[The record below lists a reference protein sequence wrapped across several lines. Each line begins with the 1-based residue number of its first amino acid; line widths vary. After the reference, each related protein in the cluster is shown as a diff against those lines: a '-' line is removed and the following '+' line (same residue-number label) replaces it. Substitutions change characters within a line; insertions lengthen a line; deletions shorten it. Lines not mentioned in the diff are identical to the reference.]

1 MRRFISLALSFI
13 ILFVI
18 AREIFGWGNV
28 GHSLINRNS
37 TKHFPQEMVGYNL
50 WSEFLAQHASDADY
64 RKSSDPTEGNKHFI
78 DIDNY
83 QEFLAGNFPYSID
96 TLIARYGWD
105 YVWQQGILPWAT
117 KYALDSLTSALQRR
131 DWERAK
137 LIAAD
142 LGHYVADGHQP
153 LHITKNYDGQL
164 TGQRGIHSRYE
175 SQMINRY
182 QGEITFSSEPVTY
195 VQDPINF
202 IFNYL
207 FESYSYLDDVL
218 KADSIAKSI
227 AGNTNSETYYLNLW
241 NNTSTFTKYLFQK
254 GSNRLAS
261 LIYTAWVNAGS
272 PALPQTLV
280 EELSLVPT
288 KFVLY
293 QNYPN
298 PFNYSTQIKYFIPK
312 DFVGKTLTFKVTDT
326 LGREITKITNQIK
339 SDGYHQIEFDGYYHK
354 LSSGTY
360 IYTVQIGD
368 YTESKKMEYL
378 K

>member
-1 MRRFISLALSFI
+1 MKRFISVSFSI
-13 ILFVI
+13 IFLFVV
-18 AREIFGWGNV
+18 AREIFGWGSV

-37 TKHFPQEMVGYNL
+37 TKHFPPEMAGYHL
-50 WSEFLAQHASDADY
+50 WAEFLAQHASDADY
-64 RKSSDPTEGNKHFI
+64 RKGSDPTEGNKHFI
-78 DIDNY
+78 DVDNY
-83 QEFLAGNFPYSID
+83 QEFFTGNFPYSID

-117 KYALDSLTSALQRR
+117 KNTLDSLTSALQRR
-131 DWERAK
+131 DWDRAK
-137 LIAAD
+137 LLAAD

-153 LHITKNYDGQL
+153 LHITRNYDGQF

-175 SQMINRY
+175 TQMINRY
-182 QGEITFSSEPVTY
+182 QSSFTFSTEPITY
-195 VQDPINF
+195 VQNPIEF

-218 KADSIAKSI
+218 RADSIAKAI
-227 AGNTNSETYYLNLW
+227 AGNTSSETYYLHLW
-241 NNTSTFTKYLFQK
+241 NNSSTFTKYLFQK
-254 GSNRLAS
+254 ASNRLGS
-261 LIYTAWVNAGS
+261 LIYTAWINAGS

-280 EELSLVPT
+280 EELSLIPT
-288 KFVLY
+288 RFILY

-312 DFVGKTLTFKVTDT
+312 DFVGKTLTFRVTDT
-326 LGREITKITNQIK
+326 LGREITKLTQQIN
-339 SDGYHQIEFDGYYHK
+339 SDGYHQIEFDGNYHR

-360 IYTVQIGD
+360 IYSIQIGD
-368 YTESKKMEYL
+368 YNESKKMEYL

>member
-1 MRRFISLALSFI
+1 MKKLLSLVVSFV

-18 AREIFGWGNV
+18 SKEIFGWGNV

-37 TKHFPQEMVGYNL
+37 TRHFPQEMVGYQL

-83 QEFLAGNFPYSID
+83 QEFLSGNFPYSID
-96 TLIARYGWD
+96 TLISRYGWD

-117 KYALDSLTSALQRR
+117 KYTFDSLTAALQRK
-131 DWERAK
+131 DWDRAK
-137 LIAAD
+137 SIAAD

-153 LHITKNYDGQL
+153 LHITRNYNGQF

-175 SQMINRY
+175 SQMINRF
-182 QGEITFSSEPVTY
+182 QGEITFSSEAVVY
-195 VQDPINF
+195 VNEPIDF

-207 FESYSYLDDVL
+207 FESYSYLDDL
-218 KADSIAKSI
+218 LRADSIAKSI
-227 AGNTNSETYYLNLW
+227 AGNTDSELYYTTLW
-241 NNTSTFTKYLFQK
+241 NYTDDFTKALFQK
-254 GSNRLAS
+254 ASNRLAS
-261 LIYTAWVNAGS
+261 LIYSAWINAGS

-280 EELSLVPT
+280 EELNLVPT
-288 KFVLY
+288 KIVLY

-326 LGREITKITNQIK
+326 LGKEITSITNQIK
-339 SDGYHQIEFDGYYHK
+339 TDGYHQIEFDGYYHR
-354 LSSGTY
+354 LTSGIY
-360 IYTVQIGD
+360 IYTIQIGN
-368 YTESKKMEYL
+368 YIESKKMEYI